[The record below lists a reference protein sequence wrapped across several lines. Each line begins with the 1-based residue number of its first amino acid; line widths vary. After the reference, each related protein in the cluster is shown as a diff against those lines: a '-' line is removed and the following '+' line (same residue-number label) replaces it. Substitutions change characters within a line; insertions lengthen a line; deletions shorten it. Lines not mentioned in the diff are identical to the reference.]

1 MRIIAVLLIG
11 LMVSP
16 TSAGTYYVTNGL
28 GSVWS
33 TSTNWTPNGVPD
45 DGDTVRIDHTMH
57 LDVSKSI
64 GDGSSTSQ
72 AGTGTVYMASQ
83 VLHGIGTAFTTQLHL
98 GDIVCPTGAN
108 RCKFLTSITNDTTA
122 GYSDGNGITACSVG
136 SPCAFTFNHMGIFVS
151 SLKAFTVDAGAT
163 LTLKNDAAVA
173 GGSWNQS
180 AGSGL
185 MFDTTSVAETF
196 HIGADANIGGSGTLL
211 NFAGSSGS
219 HVTVSKTGSNIASFR
234 TQQVGGSTDAWDINV
249 TYNDWSDIG
258 DASNDA
264 FEAPCGAGKRWNF
277 DNITLTRIGNI
288 STGPAIAPSN
298 SCNLTV
304 NKFEVKEPPTA
315 AVELPY
321 TQLQMVDG
329 GGTLTGTRSITNSV
343 IGSPNSGPYLFF
355 SNNGIKGYTI
365 TGNYFDR
372 VAESTSSYFTS
383 AVQLFAGNLF
393 VRRRFA
399 SDNSTNWTFLCA
411 GNCQITNNYYV
422 NDEGANSLNEHELM
436 PNDGTTVLGTW
447 RYDHSIYEKSGPQTG
462 GFHCAHAQGN
472 GASAVQTFQIDHFI
486 VLPEGNGAA
495 SCTFAARGNPN
506 GPHSFFNNALMQQ
519 GYLTT
524 SSGGFVMGCCGDG
537 ATAVTLARYDSS
549 LNWSKAVGTVS
560 GDGYGLHYIG
570 THADVLNA
578 GSVGHNAHYNGRSG
592 QLYDNAG
599 ANGTTVFGYDGFRQ
613 TNKTTTALGANDV
626 NLGSGSNETTQGPM
640 FIDPTRNLATFDR
653 AYLNHTATDY
663 DGHSINAWADAT
675 VYAVGDTVSAA
686 TTGWYD
692 GVTINYRCI
701 KAHTSAAANA
711 TNGKPGNYT
720 VVTSYRKNWEFAG
733 AYSIRK
739 MIIAR
744 TLFIDGGLSIVSS
757 VGMTTTISCTQAS
770 PCDVIGALTNW
781 VRRGETAQNPAL
793 RLAGVSGVDI
803 GAVPMDVVFVPVI
816 VQ

>member
-1 MRIIAVLLIG
+1 MRLISILLVG

-16 TSAGTYYVTNGL
+16 ASAGTYYVTNGL

-33 TSTNWTPNGVPD
+33 VSTNWTPNGVPD
-45 DGDTVRIDHTMH
+45 NGDTVRIDHTMH

-185 MFDTTSVAETF
+185 TFDTTSVAETF
-196 HIGADANIGGSGTLL
+196 HIGADANIGGAGTLL

-219 HVTVSKTGSNIASFR
+219 HVTVSKTGSNLASFR

-288 STGPAIAPSN
+288 STGPAIATSN

-315 AVELPY
+315 AAGLPY
-321 TQLQMVDG
+321 TQLQMIDG

-343 IGSPNSGPYLFF
+343 IGSPTSGPYLFF

-372 VAESTSSYFTS
+372 VAESTSSYYTS
-383 AVQLFAGNLF
+383 ATQLFAGNIF
-393 VRRRFA
+393 VRRRM
-399 SDNSTNWTFLCA
+399 STDGSTNWTFLCA

-422 NDEGANSLNEHELM
+422 NEEGPNSNNDHELM
-436 PNDGTTVLGTW
+436 PNDGTTVTGTW
-447 RYDHSIYEKSGPQTG
+447 RYDHSIYERSGPQTG

-472 GASAVQTFQIDHFI
+472 GASAVQVFQIDHFM
-486 VLPEGNGAA
+486 VLPEGNGDA

-506 GPHSFFNNALMQQ
+506 GPHSLFHNSLMQK
-519 GYLTT
+519 GYLTGQ
-524 SSGGFVMGCCGDG
+524 SGGMQLGCCGDG
-537 ATAVTLARYDSS
+537 ATAVTVGARDN
-549 LNWSKAVGTVS
+549 LFWSKAVGSVS
-560 GDGYGLHYIG
+560 GDGYGLRYVG
-570 THADVLNA
+570 TAADVLIAA
-578 GSVGHNAHYNGRSG
+578 GTKNNAHYNGRSG

-626 NLGSGSNETTQGPM
+626 NLGSGSSEGTQGPM
-640 FIDPTRNLATFDR
+640 FIDPTRAFATFDS
-653 AYLNHTATDY
+653 AYLGHTATAW
-663 DGHSINAWADAT
+663 DGASHVYSI
-675 VYAVGDTVSAA
+675 GDTVSAA
-686 TTGWYD
+686 TTGWY
-692 GVTINYRCI
+692 GGATVNYRCV
-701 KAHTSAAANA
+701 KAHTSASGNS
-711 TNGKPGNYT
+711 TNGKPGDYT
-720 VVTSYRKNWEFAG
+720 VVTSYRTNWEFAS
-733 AYSIRK
+733 AYSIRQAV
-739 MIIAR
+739 IAH
-744 TLFIDGGLSIVSS
+744 TLYIDGALGIVSS
-757 VGMTTTISCTQAS
+757 AGMTVAISCSQAS
-770 PCDVIGALTNW
+770 PCDIIGALTNW
-781 VRRGETAQNPAL
+781 VRRGGTPQNPAL
-793 RLAGVSGVDI
+793 RLAGSDGADI
-803 GAVPMDVVFVPVI
+803 GPVPMDVIHVPVI